1 MVSTS
6 LNVDHRQ
13 LEISIR
19 WHLNSGYRI
28 ERTVEIL
35 ADRGATRELVNS
47 VWEKMER
54 EREVLRR
61 VGK

>member
-35 ADRGATRELVNS
+35 ADRGATRELVDS
-47 VWEKMER
+47 VWEKMEQ
-54 EREVLRR
+54 EQEALRR